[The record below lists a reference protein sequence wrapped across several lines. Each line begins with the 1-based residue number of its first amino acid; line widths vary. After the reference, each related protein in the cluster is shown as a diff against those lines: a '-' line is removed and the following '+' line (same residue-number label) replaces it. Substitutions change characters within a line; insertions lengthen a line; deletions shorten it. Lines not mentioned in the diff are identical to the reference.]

1 MKGIGFFLK
10 RAYKKGNDQIQTGL
24 FMAVSSMIN
33 DMHGHTMNDN
43 AIREASAI
51 FINKLALRDDP
62 RNDPRDISDDLTDTL
77 NHIQNLQKIKEA
89 VSVLIIIDIA
99 LGKYDSE
106 EDKQQKLNAAE
117 QLGGPN
123 YEHFWKIYN
132 PQTAKPSLVKQ
143 TSFYIAGTL
152 AEISQINIGEK

>member
-1 MKGIGFFLK
+1 
-10 RAYKKGNDQIQTGL
+10 
-24 FMAVSSMIN
+24 
-33 DMHGHTMNDN
+33 MNVN
-43 AIREASAI
+43 EIREASAI

-62 RNDPRDISDDLTDTL
+62 RNDPRDLPGDLTDTL
-77 NHIQNLQKIKEA
+77 NHIQNLQKTKEA

-106 EDKQQKLNAAE
+106 KDKQHKLNTAE
-117 QLGGPN
+117 QLAGPN
-123 YEHFWKIYN
+123 YEHIWKIYD
-132 PQTAKPSLVKQ
+132 PHTAQPSLVKQ